1 MNPDL
6 FAQQKQTNDRKRNAD
21 YSLPR
26 RCFVEKQDACERHD
40 GGAARKDCRNGG
52 KRTTFLEKKK
62 KRDRAG
68 TDADTGKQ
76 GIIKPAPLN
85 F

>member
-26 RCFVEKQDACERHD
+26 RCFVEKQDPGERHD
-40 GGAARKDCRNGG
+40 GRAASKNCRNRG
-52 KRTTFLEKKK
+52 KRTTLLEKKK
-62 KRDRAG
+62 EGDRAG
-68 TDADTGKQ
+68 ADADTR
-76 GIIKPAPLN
+76 
-85 F
+85 